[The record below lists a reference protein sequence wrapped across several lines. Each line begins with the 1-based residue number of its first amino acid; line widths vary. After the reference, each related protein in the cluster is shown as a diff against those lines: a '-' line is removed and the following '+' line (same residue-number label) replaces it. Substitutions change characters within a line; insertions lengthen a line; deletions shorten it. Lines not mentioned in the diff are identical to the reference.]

1 MAELETPRLRFVEP
15 TSHAIRLILN
25 TDTGWSVGEG
35 LDLGGAGLE
44 ETTLSNETEDNEEV
58 LSARRPRS
66 VATLPL
72 ILTEQTGVAAI
83 IALKDA
89 LTVELDRD
97 TNCIE
102 FRPEGGSFSYFF
114 DSYRAPIPSL
124 ARGQRLLTECL
135 LHDSESMPLVIRRNA
150 YDQSGK
156 LY

>member
-44 ETTLSNETEDNEEV
+44 ETTLENETEDNEEV
-58 LSARRPRS
+58 LSSRRPRS
-66 VATLPL
+66 TMSIPL
-72 ILTEQTGVAAI
+72 ILTEQITVTAI

-102 FRPEGGSFSYFF
+102 FRPEGGTFSFFF
-114 DSYRAPIPSL
+114 DSYRALIPSL

-135 LHDSESMPLVIRRNA
+135 LLDSEPMLVVVRRKA